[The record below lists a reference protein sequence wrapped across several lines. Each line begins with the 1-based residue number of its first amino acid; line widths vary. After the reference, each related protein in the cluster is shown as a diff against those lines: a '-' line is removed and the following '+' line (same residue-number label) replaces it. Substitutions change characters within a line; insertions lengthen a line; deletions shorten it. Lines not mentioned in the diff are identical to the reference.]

1 MTHWTHNIQL
11 GHLKNFP
18 FLQTNLNNIAGNGG
32 KHKIGIGEDSYED
45 FTDFTDDW

>member
-32 KHKIGIGEDSYED
+32 KHKNWDLGGGEDSY
-45 FTDFTDDW
+45 